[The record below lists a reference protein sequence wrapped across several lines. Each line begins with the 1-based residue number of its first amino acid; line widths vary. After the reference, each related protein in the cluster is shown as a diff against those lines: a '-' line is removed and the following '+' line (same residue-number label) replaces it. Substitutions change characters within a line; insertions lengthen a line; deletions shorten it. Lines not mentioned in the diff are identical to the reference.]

1 MANSKQRQQ
10 NGPLEPTQTL
20 GYLNNNPT
28 NLRFSKDNPWEGKLT
43 PKRPGFETFA
53 TPEHGI
59 RAAVIT
65 LNSHDAQGYRTLA
78 QHIAHWAPPK
88 DQNNVPAYIKRVSQE
103 TGFQP
108 NQIINVRDPAQLKS
122 LLKAMTMVELSG
134 NPYKDSVFDAG
145 IAAGLNKQIKLP
157 MKQQNNAVA
166 GSKINVNPKTEE
178 FFKRFSEQNNNP
190 LLWLSDPSGLA
201 RLNALTPNNFFEE
214 PSDIPAIVNQQ
225 PAFSGFGGDASS
237 IFNPGN
243 QTPISYGDALS
254 RFQDLAP
261 ESPQA
266 ITSRILLGIE

>member
-88 DQNNVPAYIKRVSQE
+88 DQNNVPAYIKRVSKE

-108 NQIINVRDPAQLKS
+108 DQIINVRDPVQLKS

-134 NPYKDSVFDAG
+134 NPYSDAVFDAG
-145 IAAGLNKQIKLP
+145 ISAGLKKSKLP
-157 MKQQNNAVA
+157 KTATNTLPPMAPIAVA
-166 GSKINVNPKTEE
+166 SPEIVASTKAQE
-178 FFKRFSEQNNNP
+178 
-190 LLWLSDPSGLA
+190 LA
-201 RLNALTPNNFFEE
+201 ALDRLLTPV
-214 PSDIPAIVNQQ
+214 DIYQGTPFSPTQQ
-225 PAFSGFGGDASS
+225 TVQKV
-237 IFNPGN
+237 IQNPEYPPQWQSTPVAPTEQEA
-243 QTPISYGDALS
+243 QTLANIYALNYLD
-254 RFQDLAP
+254 Q
-261 ESPQA
+261 
-266 ITSRILLGIE
+266 